1 MGRKCVG
8 FGAKKLVTGDS
19 GMENGNGCESEA
31 EVWGLGVSSLVSES
45 ERWGSL
51 DLGDCTVVLHD
62 HAEVGKERYLVHIHA
77 GLARE
82 LQRHLDVRVVAW
94 PSMERNNLF
103 LRCLIEVQEGLVALR
118 ESLDEI
124 RVGVG
129 EVIDLGTN
137 DEQRKRKRKRKMM
150 RERNREAERERGR
163 EGERERERERE
174 RGQEDIER
182 EKGVREGGRRRA
194 EHVTAA
200 SCRDSLSRCCSPP

>member
-1 MGRKCVG
+1 
-8 FGAKKLVTGDS
+8 
-19 GMENGNGCESEA
+19 
-31 EVWGLGVSSLVSES
+31 VSES
-45 ERWGSL
+45 GRWGSL
-51 DLGDCTVVLHD
+51 HLGDCTVVLHD
-62 HAEVGKERYLVHIHA
+62 HAEVGKERYLGHVHA

-137 DEQRKRKRKRKMM
+137 DEQRERERKMM
-150 RERNREAERERGR
+150 RERKREAERERERVILIVCER
-163 EGERERERERE
+163 ERERERERVGLGGWVGERERERERE
-174 RGQEDIER
+174 RQRER
-182 EKGVREGGRRRA
+182 ETEGRKTWKEKKEGGKEGGKEGDR
-194 EHVTAA
+194 EQ
-200 SCRDSLSRCCSPP
+200 SM